1 MPPTTTDREDGM
13 PEFTIGVDI
22 GTTGTKTVLVDVGQA
37 RIVAQASSDS
47 RLYADAPGQA
57 EADPAQWL
65 DNVHTGVRAVL
76 AESRVAPERV
86 GALATTGMVPAVVPV
101 DRNGT
106 PVRRAM
112 LQNDARATTQI
123 EQLKNALDVDAV
135 AATGSAITQQSVAP
149 TAMWLRDHEPETWAR
164 TAHLVGSY
172 DWVLMALGARPHVE
186 LNWAIESGLATIEAG
201 LFGPMFAAAGLAADL
216 VPQVLSPGMQ
226 AGELGS
232 EAAAATGLPTGLPLI
247 VGGADHVLSAYAAG
261 VNSPGDWLVKLG
273 GAGDILAASD
283 DPVVD
288 ARLYLD
294 AHPVPGRW
302 LPNGCMATSGSLI
315 RWFQTLSG
323 GVDLMALDAEAETRA
338 PAEVLCL
345 PYFLGEKS
353 PLHDPDLRGAFV
365 GLDLAHTRADMYRSV
380 LEAIAFGFKHHTEV
394 FSSIGVALRRA
405 MVTNGG
411 SRSVLWKQILADIL
425 DTPLTPII
433 GHPGASLGAAVVA
446 AVGIDM
452 LDDWDSTEGFRTLG
466 DPVTPDPRHV
476 DRYAEAYAEWR
487 TLGDILTPV
496 SHRIARKA
504 RS

>member
-1 MPPTTTDREDGM
+1 M

-22 GTTGTKTVLVDVGQA
+22 GTTGTKTVLVNVGEA
-37 RIVAQASSDS
+37 RIVAQASRDT
-47 RLYADAPGQA
+47 RLHADAPGHA

-65 DNVHTGVRAVL
+65 DNVHSGIREVL
-76 AESRVAPERV
+76 AQSGVPPQEV

-101 DRNGT
+101 DHAGS

-112 LQNDARATTQI
+112 LQNDARATAEI
-123 EQLKNALDVDAV
+123 EQLKAASDAEAV
-135 AATGSAITQQSVAP
+135 LAATGSAITQQSVAP
-149 TAMWLRDHEPETWAR
+149 TAMWLRRHEPETWDA
-164 TAHLVGSY
+164 TTHLVGSY
-172 DWVLMALGARPHVE
+172 DWVLMALGATPHVE
-186 LNWAIESGLATIEAG
+186 LNWAIESGLGTVEG
-201 LFGPMFAAAGLAADL
+201 VRFDPMFEAADLKADL
-216 VPQVLSPGMQ
+216 VPRVLAPGTR
-226 AGELGS
+226 AGELS
-232 EAAAATGLPTGLPLI
+232 RDAAEATGLPAGLPLI

-261 VNSPGDWLVKLG
+261 VNTPGDWLVKLG

-283 DPVVD
+283 SPVID

-323 GVDLMALDAEAETRA
+323 GVDLIALDDEAASRA

-394 FSSIGVALRRA
+394 FTSIGVPLQRAL
-405 MVTNGG
+405 VTNGG
-411 SRSVLWKQILADIL
+411 SRSVLWKQILADVL
-425 DTPLTPII
+425 DTPLSPIV

-446 AVGIDM
+446 AVGIGL
-452 LDDWDSTEGFRTLG
+452 LDDWHSTGPFRTLG
-466 DPVTPDPRHV
+466 DPVTPDRRNTG
-476 DRYAEAYAEWR
+476 RYAEAYAEWR
-487 TLGDILTPV
+487 TLGDVLTPV